1 MPGTSRPASNT
12 CLSPS
17 GQGSGGPEHAP
28 RLRGVGLEA
37 TGARLQPSH
46 PAQGLGLHSSFSCYT
61 YPVWEKLFLAGFFV
75 LGRGGGGF

>member
-1 MPGTSRPASNT
+1 M
-12 CLSPS
+12 
-17 GQGSGGPEHAP
+17 
-28 RLRGVGLEA
+28 GLEA

-75 LGRGGGGF
+75 LGRGGVAFKNICLTPSPFPPCLHE